1 MEAKQNLLQERL
13 AMYELAEKNA
23 NLGGDAVKAKR

>member
-13 AMYELAEKNA
+13 DMYELAERNA
-23 NLGGDAVKAKR
+23 NLGGDTMKAKR